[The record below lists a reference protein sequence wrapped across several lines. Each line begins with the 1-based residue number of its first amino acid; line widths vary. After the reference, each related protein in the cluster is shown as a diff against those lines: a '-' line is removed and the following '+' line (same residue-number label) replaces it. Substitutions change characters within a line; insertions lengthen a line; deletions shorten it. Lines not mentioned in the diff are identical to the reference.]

1 MIYKRDNHLNN
12 YITSPAT
19 VNGLEA
25 TIDKI
30 HIETKKGKNHILI
43 RKYQQLYGD
52 NLSSNINIPYVKDG
66 IVRDLLVIN
75 NPDDAERLA
84 YMHVKKHP
92 ILEPLLYNSIIST
105 TDAEDWREQRQN
117 YQHAFNVS
125 NELKKIIPISVKRAE
140 YCSQLLWGLSGEGVF
155 DTKTSINI
163 NDFFLNETMAQLQ
176 LAMFGFSN
184 DFQQKT
190 NKQIRETFSGKRLDY
205 AKEYFV
211 DFLEELTYANGPLSK
226 AFNTRIPKNKKEQF
240 GNAIIFSFAGHDTT
254 AHTLSW
260 LIYELCRHP
269 DIQYTLQCEV
279 DLFWKQQKERPIA
292 YGDFKKLPF
301 MTRCIMETLRLWTPI
316 PNGTYRELIEDDY
329 IIGANNEPVFV
340 AKGTYIQIPNWTRHR
355 NPLLWGDDVDVFNP
369 YRDFRDDELWND
381 TVINTYNPSSARFSP
396 FTYGP
401 RDCIG
406 KNFSQIEMRII
417 LLHLLKD
424 YSFSLTPD
432 QQKNAY
438 NQDEIGFNKFT
449 FGPRDIYDY
458 NKLGL
463 YVNVKKRI
471 FNSSL

>member
-1 MIYKRDNHLNN
+1 MIDKRDYNLNN
-12 YITSPAT
+12 CITSPAT

-25 TIDKI
+25 TIDEI
-30 HIETKKGKNHILI
+30 HIETNKGKNHILI
-43 RKYQQLYGD
+43 RKYQHLYGD
-52 NLSSNINIPYVKDG
+52 NLSSNINIPYVKNG
-66 IVRDLLVIN
+66 VVRDLLVIN
-75 NPDDAERLA
+75 NPDDSERLA

-105 TDAEDWREQRQN
+105 TDVEDWREQRQN

-125 NELKKIIPISVKRAE
+125 NELNKIIPISVKRSE
-140 YCSQLLWGLSGEGVF
+140 YCSQLLWKLSGEGVF
-155 DTKTSINI
+155 DTKISINI

-184 DFQQKT
+184 DFQLKT
-190 NKQIRETFSGKRLDY
+190 NKQIRDTFNGERLDY

-211 DFLEELTYANGPLSK
+211 DFLKELTYANGPLSE
-226 AFNTRIPKNKKEQF
+226 AFNTRIPKNKKELF
-240 GNAIIFSFAGHDTT
+240 GNAFIFSFAGHDTT

-269 DIQYTLQCEV
+269 DIQHTLQFEV
-279 DLFWKQQKERPIA
+279 DLFWKKKKEHPIE
-292 YGDFKKLPF
+292 YDDFKNLPF

-316 PNGTYRELIEDDY
+316 PNGTYRELIEDSY
-329 IIGANNEPVFV
+329 IIGYNNEPIFV

-381 TVINTYNPSSARFSP
+381 TVINTYNPSSERFSP

-424 YSFSLTPD
+424 YSFSLTLD

-438 NQDEIGFNKFT
+438 NHDEIGFNKFT

-463 YVNVKKRI
+463 YVYVKKRLL
-471 FNSSL
+471 NSSL